1 MLQETEEV
9 SAAFKHKHRI
19 QLCALDPSQAVLLVA
34 FQGGVVQLFSVF
46 SGAVLFN
53 KSAEET
59 LNLETE
65 VTAVAWFNDQ
75 CSYWF
80 ALACWE
86 GQVAF
91 FFHPQE
97 KKGREFLKCR
107 KVQSLHK
114 RDVVTLDATQKNLLV
129 TGSAD
134 NLVCFWNTFN
144 CQINKQVPLT
154 SLSP

>member
-1 MLQETEEV
+1 M
-9 SAAFKHKHRI
+9 
-19 QLCALDPSQAVLLVA
+19 LLVA
-34 FQGGVVQLFSVF
+34 FQSGVVQLFSVF

-65 VTAVAWFNDQ
+65 VTAVTWFNDQ

-80 ALACWE
+80 AAACWE

-91 FFHPQE
+91 FSHPQE
-97 KKGREFLKCR
+97 QKGREFLKCR

-114 RDVVTLDATQKNLLV
+114 RDVVTLDAT
-129 TGSAD
+129 
-134 NLVCFWNTFN
+134 
-144 CQINKQVPLT
+144 
-154 SLSP
+154 